1 MFMIKIWIIAK
12 RELRSFFDSLMAYVM
27 IVLFLGFSGF
37 FTWLFGSDVF
47 FVNQASLQSFFG
59 ISFWTLFFFIP
70 AVTMGLLADERK
82 SGTLEL
88 LVTKPVSDW
97 QIIAGKIFAAFL
109 LICITLALTLPYYI
123 TVASIGKIDHG
134 AVWMGYLGLLF
145 MSASYISIG
154 LFSSSITSNQIVAFL
169 VALFI
174 GIFFHLIFG
183 LAGSSS
189 GGWFA
194 GIFGYLSLS
203 NHYESMARGVVDSKD
218 IFYFLSIIFIGLL
231 GTELALSRRNA
242 SN

>member
-1 MFMIKIWIIAK
+1 MKKIWIITK
-12 RELRSFFDSLMAYVM
+12 RELRSFFDSLMAYIM

-37 FTWLFGSDVF
+37 FTWLFGSDIF
-47 FVNQASLQSFFG
+47 LVNQASLQSFFG
-59 ISFWTLFFFIP
+59 IAFWTLFFFIP

-82 SGTLEL
+82 SGTIEL

-97 QIIAGKIFAAFL
+97 QIIMGKFLAAFL
-109 LICITLALTLPYYI
+109 LIAISLALTLPYYI

-154 LFSSSITSNQIVAFL
+154 LFASSITSNQIVAFL
-169 VALFI
+169 LALFV

-183 LAGSSS
+183 LVGSSS

-194 GIFGYLSLS
+194 GILNFLSIS
-203 NHYESMARGVVDSKD
+203 THYESMSRGVIDSKD
-218 IFYFLSIIFIGLL
+218 LIYFLSIIFLGLI
-231 GTELALSRRNA
+231 GTELTLAKRNI
-242 SN
+242 

>member
-1 MFMIKIWIIAK
+1 MIKIWIIAK

-37 FTWLFGSDVF
+37 FTWLFGNDVF
-47 FVNQASLQSFFG
+47 LTNQASLQSFFG

-82 SGTLEL
+82 TGTIEL

-97 QIIAGKIFAAFL
+97 QIIAGKFFAAFF
-109 LICITLALTLPYYI
+109 LICITLALTLPYYFTI
-123 TVASIGKIDHG
+123 ASIGKVDHG

-154 LFSSSITSNQIVAFL
+154 LFASSITSNQIVAFL
-169 VALFI
+169 ISLFI
-174 GIFFHLIFG
+174 GIFFHLIFSLTG
-183 LAGSSS
+183 NGS
-189 GGWFA
+189 GGWLTSLL
-194 GIFGYLSLS
+194 GYLSLS
-203 NHYESMARGVVDSKD
+203 NHYESMARGVIDSKD
-218 IFYFLSIIFIGLL
+218 VCYFLSIIFLGLI
-231 GTELALSRRNA
+231 GTELALSRRHI

>member
-1 MFMIKIWIIAK
+1 MNKIWIITK

-82 SGTLEL
+82 SGTIEL

-97 QIIAGKIFAAFL
+97 QIISGKFLSAFL
-109 LICITLALTLPYYI
+109 LICITLALTLPYYFTI
-123 TVASIGKIDHG
+123 ASIGKIDHG

-154 LFSSSITSNQIVAFL
+154 LFASSLTNNQLVAFL
-169 VALFI
+169 IALFI

-189 GGWFA
+189 GGWLA
-194 GIFGYLSLS
+194 GILGYLSLA
-203 NHYESMARGVVDSKD
+203 NHYESMARGVIDSKD
-218 IFYFLSIIFIGLL
+218 VLYFLSIIILGLIGS
-231 GTELALSRRNA
+231 ELSLSRRNI

>member
-1 MFMIKIWIIAK
+1 MNKIWIITK

-82 SGTLEL
+82 SGTIEL

-97 QIIAGKIFAAFL
+97 QIITGKFLSAFL
-109 LICITLALTLPYYI
+109 LICITLALTLPYYF

-134 AVWMGYLGLLF
+134 AVWMGYLGLLL
-145 MSASYISIG
+145 MSAVYISIG
-154 LFSSSITSNQIVAFL
+154 LFASSITNNQIVAFL

-183 LAGSSS
+183 LAGNAS
-189 GGWFA
+189 GGWLA
-194 GIFGYLSLS
+194 GILSYLSLA
-203 NHYESMARGVVDSKD
+203 NHYESMARGVIDSKD
-218 IFYFLSIIFIGLL
+218 LLYFISIIFISLI
-231 GTELALSRRNA
+231 GTELSLSRRNI

>member
-70 AVTMGLLADERK
+70 AITMGLLAEERK

-97 QIIAGKIFAAFL
+97 QIIAGKFLAAFL

-123 TVASIGKIDHG
+123 TVANIGKIDHG

-154 LFSSSITSNQIVAFL
+154 LFASSITSNQIVAFL
-169 VALFI
+169 TALFI

-189 GGWFA
+189 GGWLT
-194 GIFGYLSLS
+194 GILGYLSLS
-203 NHYESMARGVVDSKD
+203 NHYESMSRGVIDSKD
-218 IFYFLSIIFIGLL
+218 LLYFLSIIFAGLL
-231 GTELALSRRNA
+231 GTELVMSKRN

>member
-1 MFMIKIWIIAK
+1 MKKIWIIIK

-37 FTWLFGSDVF
+37 FTWIFGNDIF
-47 FVNQASLQSFFG
+47 LVNQASLQSFFG
-59 ISFWTLFFFIP
+59 IAFWTLFFFIP

-97 QIIAGKIFAAFL
+97 QIILGKFFAAFL
-109 LICITLALTLPYYI
+109 LICISLGLTLPYYF

-154 LFSSSITSNQIVAFL
+154 LFASSITNNQIVAFL
-169 VALFI
+169 IALFI
-174 GIFFHLIFG
+174 GIFFQLIFG
-183 LAGSSS
+183 IASSGS

-194 GIFGYLSLS
+194 GILNYLSIS
-203 NHYESMARGVVDSKD
+203 THFESMSRGVIDSKD
-218 IFYFLSIIFIGLL
+218 VFYFLSIILLGLV
-231 GTELALSRRNA
+231 GTELTLSKRNL

>member
-1 MFMIKIWIIAK
+1 MIKIWIIAK

-37 FTWLFGSDVF
+37 FTWLFGGDVF
-47 FVNQASLQSFFG
+47 FINQASLQSFFG

-97 QIIAGKIFAAFL
+97 QIIAGKFLSAFL
-109 LICITLALTLPYYI
+109 LICITLALTLPYYF

-154 LFSSSITSNQIVAFL
+154 LFASSITNNQIVAFL

-183 LAGSSS
+183 LTGSSS
-189 GGWFA
+189 VGWFG
-194 GIFGYLSLS
+194 GILGYLSLS
-203 NHYESMARGVVDSKD
+203 NHYESMARGVIDSKD
-218 IFYFLSIIFIGLL
+218 IFYFLSIIILGLL
-231 GTELALSRRNA
+231 GTELALSRRKV

>member
-1 MFMIKIWIIAK
+1 MKKIWIITK

-37 FTWLFGSDVF
+37 FTWLFGNDVF

-82 SGTLEL
+82 SGTIEL

-97 QIIAGKIFAAFL
+97 QIVAGKFLSAFL

-134 AVWMGYLGLLF
+134 AVSMGYLGLLF
-145 MSASYISIG
+145 MSAAYISIG
-154 LFSSSITSNQIVAFL
+154 LFASSITTNQIVAFL
-169 VALFI
+169 IALFI

-183 LAGSSS
+183 LVSSGS
-189 GGWFA
+189 GGWLST
-194 GIFGYLSLS
+194 IFGYLSLS
-203 NHYESMARGVVDSKD
+203 NHYESMARGVIDSKD
-218 IFYFLSIIFIGLL
+218 ILYFLSIILLALL
-231 GTELALSRRNA
+231 GTELSLSRRNV

>member
-1 MFMIKIWIIAK
+1 MIKIWIIAK

-70 AVTMGLLADERK
+70 AITMGLLADERK

-97 QIIAGKIFAAFL
+97 QIIAGKFLAAFL
-109 LICITLALTLPYYI
+109 LICITLALTLPYYF

-134 AVWMGYLGLLF
+134 AVLMGYLGLLF

-154 LFSSSITSNQIVAFL
+154 LFASSITSNQIVAFL

-183 LAGSSS
+183 LAGGSS
-189 GGWFA
+189 GGWLA
-194 GIFGYLSLS
+194 GILSYLSLS
-203 NHYESMARGVVDSKD
+203 NHYESMARGVIDSKD

-231 GTELALSRRNA
+231 GTELALSRHSA
-242 SN
+242 

>member
-1 MFMIKIWIIAK
+1 MIKIWIIAK

-97 QIIAGKIFAAFL
+97 QIIAGKFLAAFL
-109 LICITLALTLPYYI
+109 LICITLALTLPYYF

-154 LFSSSITSNQIVAFL
+154 LFASSITSNQIVAFL

-189 GGWFA
+189 GGWLA
-194 GIFGYLSLS
+194 GILSYLSLS
-203 NHYESMARGVVDSKD
+203 NHYESMARGVIDSKD

-231 GTELALSRRNA
+231 GTELALSRHSA
-242 SN
+242 

>member
-1 MFMIKIWIIAK
+1 MIKIWIIAK

-97 QIIAGKIFAAFL
+97 QIIAGKFLAAFL

-123 TVASIGKIDHG
+123 TIASIGKIDHG

-218 IFYFLSIIFIGLL
+218 IFYFLSIIFIGLM

>member
-1 MFMIKIWIIAK
+1 MKKVWIIAI
-12 RELRSFFDSLMAYVM
+12 RELKSFFDSLMAYVM

-37 FTWLFGSDVF
+37 FTWIFGSDVF

-59 ISFWTLFFFIP
+59 IAFWTLFFFIP

-88 LVTKPVSDW
+88 LVTKPVTDW
-97 QIIAGKIFAAFL
+97 QIILGKFLAAFL
-109 LICITLALTLPYYI
+109 LISISLALTVPYYI
-123 TVASIGKIDHG
+123 TVANIGKVDHG

-154 LFSSSITSNQIVAFL
+154 LFASSITTNQIVAFL
-169 VALFI
+169 LSLFV

-183 LAGSSS
+183 MVGGST

-194 GIFGYLSLS
+194 GILNYMSIS
-203 NHYESMARGVVDSKD
+203 THYESMARGVIDSKD
-218 IFYFLSIIFIGLL
+218 VLYFLSIIILGLT
-231 GTELALSRRNA
+231 GTELMLSKRNL